1 MKPNILKFW
10 FWRARLMV
18 AGLHEHKEKF
28 VKIQINDELAIE
40 LHPISGSDQRPYLK
54 LCRQLDNEQQSIN
67 IYLKEIPLLIDFLPR
82 SIAQLMA
89 LNAGRST
96 DQRHEFNKI
105 SRLELLKSKPELVE
119 SKTFVE

>member
-28 VKIQINDELAIE
+28 VKIQINDELTIE

-105 SRLELLKSKPELVE
+105 SRLELLKSKPELIE